1 MAAGVNAQI
10 RLSIAASLTGTND
23 LGSPKL
29 KLDDIVE
36 SLELTPG
43 TGSIGQADLLFSD
56 TRTLTASASED
67 IDLAGVLSSAFGA
80 TITAAEIVALYVK
93 AHAANTNNVNVTR
106 PASNGVPIF
115 LAASDG
121 RAIKPGDY
129 LLIIDTA
136 GIAVTASTGDLITLT
151 NSAGTTSVTYDIVV
165 IARSIVA

>member
-1 MAAGVNAQI
+1 MAAGVTAQI
-10 RLSIAASLTGTND
+10 RLSIAASLTGAND

-29 KLDDIVE
+29 KLDDITE
-36 SLELTPG
+36 ALELTPG
-43 TGSIGQADLLFSD
+43 TGSLSQADLMFSD
-56 TRTLTASASED
+56 TRTLAASGTED
-67 IDLAGVLSSAFGA
+67 LDLAGALSSAFGA
-80 TITAAEIVALYVK
+80 TITAAEVVLIFIK

-136 GIAVTASTGDLITLT
+136 GIGVTAATADLITVT
-151 NSAGTTSVTYDIVV
+151 NSAGTTSVTYDVV
-165 IARSIVA
+165 IIARSVVA